1 MIVPTM
7 RTLESA
13 DGRQNGPSIVG
24 FVKVGISSFAAV
36 FRARQAGVFEVVLV
50 KAQHERWRR
59 QQEYYDG
66 HHGHMEAVCL

>member
-1 MIVPTM
+1 MKPANSALNVLSLIVPTM

-50 KAQHERWRR
+50 KAQHDW
-59 QQEYYDG
+59 
-66 HHGHMEAVCL
+66 